1 MSDTV
6 QAPPP
11 PAAPTQASPAP
22 PREAVINPDKT
33 NTPAPLTGTAPHR
46 HEVIAKAFEKVER
59 AKVERQGP
67 AQARM
72 GHNRPP
78 EAMEAEKPAPKGKTR
93 GEDTQSSE
101 PPLNLRKRPDDQEPA
116 PARERG
122 EGGRFA
128 PRQAGQTRQTS
139 QTSQPGQY
147 PRLPEG
153 TRFRDPPQR
162 MSGQAKAEWA
172 GAPESVR
179 GEVHR
184 MHREFAAAY
193 QRYRG
198 DHAVMNSIR
207 PYHDLATRQ
216 GTNLPTAL
224 RNYVG
229 IENKLRKDLVGGLD
243 VIVNNLNLRTPDGRR
258 IGLRDVAH
266 YIATRSPGQHQR
278 TQMRNQ
284 QTALGQQM
292 RQIQQTQHMLAR
304 QHQQMQYNQAYH
316 RTRSAVDRFAEANPR
331 LDELADVIERELR
344 LGFDLPTA
352 YRRAALLRPTAAQTR
367 TATAP
372 QTRTAD
378 RSISGAPDGGVANGA
393 SRRKS
398 PDRRGSVVNAMRRVA
413 GSL

>member
-1 MSDTV
+1 MTDTV

-11 PAAPTQASPAP
+11 TSAPAP
-22 PREAVINPDKT
+22 AGEAVINPNPT
-33 NTPAPLTGTAPHR
+33 NTPAPLTGTPPPLHR
-46 HEVIAKAFEKVER
+46 HEVIARAFDKVER
-59 AKVERQGP
+59 AKVERKGP

-72 GHNRPP
+72 GHNQPP
-78 EAMEAEKPAPKGKTR
+78 EGLDEAKPAARGKAR
-93 GEDTQSSE
+93 GEDAPPES
-101 PPLNLRKRPDDQEPA
+101 PLNLRKRPSEQDA
-116 PARERG
+116 PTGTAPSRERG

-128 PRQAGQTRQTS
+128 SKAERGQARQARS
-139 QTSQPGQY
+139 P
-147 PRLPEG
+147 LPE
-153 TRFRDPPQR
+153 TARFRDPPQR
-162 MSGQAKAEWA
+162 MSNAAKAEWA
-172 GAPESVR
+172 RAPESVR
-179 GEVHR
+179 GEIHR

-198 DHAVMNSIR
+198 DHVAMNSIR
-207 PYHDLATRQ
+207 PYHDLARKQ

-258 IGLRDVAH
+258 LGLRDVAY
-266 YIATRSPGQHQR
+266 YIASQSPQQHQM
-278 TQMRNQ
+278 TQARNHQ
-284 QTALGQQM
+284 AALQQQM
-292 RQIQQTQHMLAR
+292 RQIQHNQQQLAR
-304 QHQQMQYNQAYH
+304 QHQQMQYMQAYH

-331 LDELADVIERELR
+331 LDELAPFIERELR

-352 YRRAALLRPTAAQTR
+352 YRRAALLKPTAAQTR
-367 TATAP
+367 GTATAP
-372 QTRTAD
+372 QTRKAD

-398 PDRRGSVVNAMRRVA
+398 SDRRGSVVNAMRRVA